1 MTPDRR
7 ALMQLA
13 LLAGAFTAPPAAAGA
28 AAPTPAK
35 AAAKPPGD
43 FDWLH
48 GAWRVRHRRLKTRLA
63 NSREWQEFDGTCVC
77 QPLLGGLG
85 NVDDNWLDLPA
96 GAYRGVGLRA
106 YDPKS
111 RTWAIWWLDDR
122 NPHALDVPVIGRFEN
137 GVGTFLADDVQEG
150 RPVKVRFQWSQI
162 TPRSAVWEQAFSADG
177 GQTWEINWHMEFT
190 RTA

>member
-1 MTPDRR
+1 MTTDRR
-7 ALMQLA
+7 TLMQLA
-13 LLAGAFTAPPAAAGA
+13 LLAGAFTALPATAS
-28 AAPTPAK
+28 AAPAT
-35 AAAKPPGD
+35 AATTPPGD

-48 GAWRVRHRRLKTRLA
+48 GSWRVRHRRLKTRLA
-63 NSREWQEFDGTCVC
+63 NKHEWQAFDGTCVC

-137 GVGTFLADDVQEG
+137 GVGTFLADDALDG
-150 RPVKVRFQWSQI
+150 TPVKLRFLWLDTDTD
-162 TPRSAVWEQAFSADG
+162 TPRWEQALSADG
-177 GQTWEINWHMEFT
+177 GESWETNWTMDFE
-190 RTA
+190 RA

>member
-1 MTPDRR
+1 MTTDRR
-7 ALMQLA
+7 TMMQLA
-13 LLAGAFTAPPAAAGA
+13 LLAGTFAALPAAASAVPGA
-28 AAPTPAK
+28 D
-35 AAAKPPGD
+35 KPPGD

-63 NSREWQEFDGTCVC
+63 GSREWQEFDGTCVC

-111 RTWAIWWLDDR
+111 RTWAIWWLDNR
-122 NPHALDVPVIGRFEN
+122 NPHAVDVPVIGRFEN

-162 TPRSAVWEQAFSADG
+162 TRRSAVWEQAFSADG
-177 GQTWEINWHMEFT
+177 GQTWEMNWHMDFT
-190 RTA
+190 RAA